1 MPAYNENVNVKAH
14 AITAGHRR
22 DSAREREQHIATD
35 MLTTG
40 QTRAASGCLDT

>member
-1 MPAYNENVNVKAH
+1 MPAYNDVVNVYSSCHHSRSSQGQRK
-14 AITAGHRR
+14 
-22 DSAREREQHIATD
+22 EREQHIATD